1 MRYAQVYTFGQTHWN
16 FALNMAATPAT
27 RSLACEQTLALAMAR
42 HARLGAASSAALL
55 EADTVALIFSFVQE
69 AHEELVATKRI
80 ASIHVRA
87 GDVIDGIE
95 IRYSDGTHVAS
106 GGNGGR
112 WLRPLRLQPGEF
124 ITRVG
129 GNKGLYLDSI
139 EFRTSHGAV
148 IRFPGRLSG
157 GVPFVHDIATGH
169 ELEHLECLR
178 APGGWLRSIEGLAT
192 QETPWTSRMARLL
205 LGHPSASFLPC
216 PNGPFIQRVGALSA
230 FHDIEVR
237 VCTLAEARRA
247 RWNCRAALASLSNR
261 TNPRSMAR
269 SKYSS
274 RSVDTATPTLS
285 GRLTC
290 SPTGP
295 EPIRSGA
302 NAVAAAHTVR
312 HQSAAI
318 LWAWRVPRE

>member
-1 MRYAQVYTFGQTHWN
+1 MP
-16 FALNMAATPAT
+16 LNMAAAPAT
-27 RSLACEQTLALAMAR
+27 RSLACEQTIALAMAR

-237 VCTLAEARRA
+237 VCTLAEARARA
-247 RWNCRAALASLSNR
+247 LEMPGCAGFTVKSDTPAFDGQKQVFFKKRRHGNTDIEWQTYLLADW
-261 TNPRSMAR
+261 TGADPAP
-269 SKYSS
+269 
-274 RSVDTATPTLS
+274 TPW
-285 GRLTC
+285 
-290 SPTGP
+290 PW
-295 EPIRSGA
+295 PI
-302 NAVAAAHTVR
+302 
-312 HQSAAI
+312 Q
-318 LWAWRVPRE
+318 